1 MKKTL
6 LAAALLAGF
15 ASAAQAQSS
24 VTLYGLV
31 DVGYVYTKS
40 DGRKSMNE
48 LASGNQS
55 GSRWGLQGAE
65 DLGGGLKATFLLES
79 GFDESTGQSLQGSRL
94 FGRQSWAG
102 LSGGFG
108 DIRFGRQVT
117 VTSEF
122 FGAVDPF
129 GAGFNAANLGNT
141 FVAMDTVRTDNTIK
155 YISPNFGGFQAAINY
170 SANNDGQEQ
179 GGLSNA
185 PTTNNRLAGA
195 ALRFSNGPLLVA
207 ASFDTVNYAGTADT
221 AKVYQVGGVYDF
233 GVVKLHAAFANQKDI
248 GTSFLTSGV
257 PAGIAGAAF
266 DDTKAYMLGVTVP
279 LGNGSLFG
287 SYKRASDWDVKGWQ
301 VGYTYDLSKRTN
313 VYTYF
318 AAVDNLNFTTASGGT
333 GVSRGG
339 VANDNDTK
347 QFGVGLRHKF

>member
-31 DVGYVYTKS
+31 DVGYVYTKT
-40 DGRKSMNE
+40 DGVDSNNE

-79 GFDESTGQSLQGSRL
+79 GFDQGTGQSLQGGRL

-117 VTSEF
+117 ITSEF

-155 YISPNFGGFQAAINY
+155 YISPNFGGFQGGITY
-170 SANNDGQEQ
+170 SAQNDGNE
-179 GGLSNA
+179 SVVSA
-185 PTTNNRLAGA
+185 ANNRLAGA
-195 ALRFSNGPLLVA
+195 ALRYSNGPLLIA
-207 ASFDTVNYAGTADT
+207 GSYDHVNYGSAADS
-221 AKVYQVGGVYDF
+221 AKVWQLGGVYDF
-233 GVVKLHAAFANQKDI
+233 GVAKLHAAFANQKNV
-248 GTSFLTSGV
+248 GTNFLTTGV
-257 PAGIAGAAF
+257 PTGALGAAF

-279 LGNGSLFG
+279 MGNGSLFG

-313 VYTYF
+313 LYTYF
-318 AAVDNLNFTTASGGT
+318 AAVDNLNFTGANTGT
-333 GVSRGG
+333 GVSRGA
-339 VANDNDTK
+339 VANDRDTK

>member
-31 DVGYVYTKS
+31 DVGYVYTKT
-40 DGRKSMNE
+40 DGQNKLNE

-79 GFDESTGQSLQGSRL
+79 GFDQGTGTSLQGGRL

-108 DIRFGRQVT
+108 DVRFGRQVT
-117 VTSEF
+117 ITSEF

-129 GAGFNAANLGNT
+129 GAGFNVANLGNT
-141 FVAMDTVRTDNTIK
+141 FVAMDTVRTDNTLK
-155 YISPNFGGFQAAINY
+155 YISPNFGGFQAGINY
-170 SANNDGQEQ
+170 SAQNNGNE
-179 GGLSNA
+179 SNVS
-185 PTTNNRLAGA
+185 TQNNRLAGA
-195 ALRFSNGPLLVA
+195 AVRYSNGPLLVA
-207 ASFDTVNYAGTADT
+207 GSYDTVNYGAANVDS
-221 AKVYQVGGVYDF
+221 AKVWQLGAVYDF
-233 GVVKLHAAFANQKDI
+233 GIAKLHAAFADQKNI
-248 GTSFLTSGV
+248 GSNFLTTGV
-257 PAGIAGAAF
+257 PGGVAGAGF
-266 DDTKAYMLGVTVP
+266 ENTKAYMLGVTVP
-279 LGNGSLFG
+279 VGNGSLFG
-287 SYKRASDWDVKGWQ
+287 SYKRASDWDVKGWSA
-301 VGYTYDLSKRTN
+301 GYTYDLSKRTN
-313 VYTYF
+313 VYTYVSV
-318 AAVDNLNFTTASGGT
+318 VDNVNAT
-333 GVSRGG
+333 GANTLAVSRGNVG
-339 VANDNDTK
+339 DDITTK

>member
-31 DVGYVYTKS
+31 DVGYVYTKT
-40 DGRKSMNE
+40 DGVDSNNE

-79 GFDESTGQSLQGSRL
+79 GFDQGTGQSLQGGRL

-117 VTSEF
+117 ITSEF

-155 YISPNFGGFQAAINY
+155 YISPNSAASRAASTTAPRTTVTNPLFR
-170 SANNDGQEQ
+170 Q
-179 GGLSNA
+179 
-185 PTTNNRLAGA
+185 PTTVWLAQ
-195 ALRFSNGPLLVA
+195 LCVTR
-207 ASFDTVNYAGTADT
+207 TA
-221 AKVYQVGGVYDF
+221 
-233 GVVKLHAAFANQKDI
+233 
-248 GTSFLTSGV
+248 
-257 PAGIAGAAF
+257 
-266 DDTKAYMLGVTVP
+266 
-279 LGNGSLFG
+279 
-287 SYKRASDWDVKGWQ
+287 RC
-301 VGYTYDLSKRTN
+301 
-313 VYTYF
+313 
-318 AAVDNLNFTTASGGT
+318 
-333 GVSRGG
+333 
-339 VANDNDTK
+339 
-347 QFGVGLRHKF
+347 